1 MNSDIELEVGAG
13 SGVGN
18 YAVRVIRAAA
28 GGEPVGELELDVEEL
43 LGRRDV
49 LEATVLASAVPR
61 RSVSVNEQPVRE
73 VGRQLFQA
81 LFPGPVY
88 GTYRASLGVA
98 QQRGQRLRVVLRLTA
113 PELATLPWEMLFDPE
128 TETYLCR
135 QEPLVRH
142 VPAPY
147 TEDPLEVRPPL
158 RILALVASP
167 RGLQALDV
175 GAEKDH
181 LAEALARPAAA
192 GLIEVTWVPE
202 ATWHGVQ
209 DQLLAGQWHVLH
221 FVGHGDYDTRNDEG
235 VLALV
240 GRDGRADMVEASR
253 LADLLGETQPRPRL
267 VVLNSCSSGQAGT
280 TDLFSGTAAALV
292 RSGISAVAAM
302 QFTVSDTAAI
312 AFARGFY
319 SAIAH
324 GRTVDEAARSGRIS
338 ILGTP
343 GSLEWVT
350 PVLYVRG
357 QATQLF
363 TLTSSQAAG
372 REGSPGHQASAG
384 ARLPAGEQG
393 SESSRRRRS
402 ELSTLYVAARAEL
415 RLQHFDTAA
424 DLFDEL
430 LTLDPGYP
438 GAAGLRDAARRG
450 AQLGS
455 IYLLAAAAEDTGD
468 WIAAGRGYD
477 RVLEIDPAY
486 RDAAVR
492 KEACQMRQ
500 RVADLQAELRQHAG
514 AGQWQAVIDVDA
526 ELGRLDPS
534 ASNPDGLASRAR
546 DALAAEQRTADLE
559 RRYDQARAAADAG
572 DWAAAAR
579 GYDRVLEID
588 PAYRDAA
595 ARKEA
600 CQTRQRMADLQAELR
615 QHAGAGQ
622 WQAVIDVDAELGRLD
637 PSASDPDGLASR
649 ARDALAAERA
659 ADLERRYD
667 RARAAAD
674 GGDWAAAA
682 RGYDQVLE
690 IDPAYR
696 DAAARRNL
704 CRPGAR
710 LQAELDRQAVAED
723 WLKVLATLD
732 ELSNLDPSVAA
743 KPLYAQLAAR
753 ARLKVVDH
761 PGGSLWRI
769 DVGDSVEA
777 VSWHP
782 DGRRIAVACK
792 MRGTRWTGWVYDLS
806 GIEPK
811 VQMAIKDTSIT
822 AVVFS
827 PDGTRLATGGYGT
840 TAVLWDTAS
849 GNKLRE
855 FSHESAV
862 PGVAFSLDGTRL
874 ATGSWDQ
881 STRVWDTASGEKQL
895 EVRYEPPWR
904 ILGTRSRNSGIP
916 KGAVRS
922 VAFSPDGTRL
932 ATTSY
937 DYRVRIWDAARG
949 EKLLETRASIL
960 TVVAFSPDG
969 TRLAAGGGSGV
980 QVWNAASGE
989 CLLQVRVEGIVASVA
1004 FSPDGTRLAAGG
1016 GRAARVWDAD
1026 RGNMLLNIRHDD
1038 EVTAVAF
1045 SPDGTRLATGSKDN
1059 SVQIWSVI
1067 GL

>member
-1 MNSDIELEVGAG
+1 MIG
-13 SGVGN
+13 S
-18 YAVRVIRAAA
+18 
-28 GGEPVGELELDVEEL
+28 P
-43 LGRRDV
+43 
-49 LEATVLASAVPR
+49 
-61 RSVSVNEQPVRE
+61 
-73 VGRQLFQA
+73 
-81 LFPGPVY
+81 
-88 GTYRASLGVA
+88 
-98 QQRGQRLRVVLRLTA
+98 
-113 PELATLPWEMLFDPE
+113 
-128 TETYLCR
+128 
-135 QEPLVRH
+135 
-142 VPAPY
+142 
-147 TEDPLEVRPPL
+147 
-158 RILALVASP
+158 
-167 RGLQALDV
+167 
-175 GAEKDH
+175 
-181 LAEALARPAAA
+181 RPAAT
-192 GLIEVTWVPE
+192 GE
-202 ATWHGVQ
+202 
-209 DQLLAGQWHVLH
+209 
-221 FVGHGDYDTRNDEG
+221 
-235 VLALV
+235 VLA
-240 GRDGRADMVEASR
+240 A
-253 LADLLGETQPRPRL
+253 
-267 VVLNSCSSGQAGT
+267 
-280 TDLFSGTAAALV
+280 
-292 RSGISAVAAM
+292 
-302 QFTVSDTAAI
+302 
-312 AFARGFY
+312 
-319 SAIAH
+319 
-324 GRTVDEAARSGRIS
+324 
-338 ILGTP
+338 
-343 GSLEWVT
+343 
-350 PVLYVRG
+350 
-357 QATQLF
+357 
-363 TLTSSQAAG
+363 
-372 REGSPGHQASAG
+372 
-384 ARLPAGEQG
+384 
-393 SESSRRRRS
+393 
-402 ELSTLYVAARAEL
+402 
-415 RLQHFDTAA
+415 
-424 DLFDEL
+424 
-430 LTLDPGYP
+430 
-438 GAAGLRDAARRG
+438 
-450 AQLGS
+450 
-455 IYLLAAAAEDTGD
+455 
-468 WIAAGRGYD
+468 
-477 RVLEIDPAY
+477 PAY
-486 RDAAVR
+486 RDAADR
-492 KEACQMRQ
+492 KKACEAQQ
-500 RVADLQAELRQHAG
+500 QLADLQAELRRHADL
-514 AGQWQAVIDVDA
+514 GQWQAVLDVDA
-526 ELGRLDPS
+526 ETSRFDPS
-534 ASNPDGLASRAR
+534 FSDPDGLATR
-546 DALAAEQRTADLE
+546 
-559 RRYDQARAAADAG
+559 ARAALVAGARAAGLGRRYAKALAEEDSG
-572 DWAAAAR
+572 DWTAAAR

-922 VAFSPDGTRL
+922 VAFSLDGTRL
-932 ATTSY
+932 ATASRDTTPGCGTPPVATGDPGPGHDSGRRGNSP
-937 DYRVRIWDAARG
+937 DCTRLATVGADTMGKRVWDSTTGQQLIEVRHEAMVNG
-949 EKLLETRASIL
+949 
-960 TVVAFSPDG
+960 VGFSPYG
-969 TRLAAGGGSGV
+969 TRLATSRRAMPPGCATPTGRTGR
-980 QVWNAASGE
+980 
-989 CLLQVRVEGIVASVA
+989 LQVRH
-1004 FSPDGTRLAAGG
+1004 DAGYL
-1016 GRAARVWDAD
+1016 R
-1026 RGNMLLNIRHDD
+1026 
-1038 EVTAVAF
+1038 VAF
-1045 SPDGTRLATGSKDN
+1045 SPDGTRLATASADN